1 MKASHQKIPHPHQLE
16 RGWVIAN
23 HILVSFHVA
32 FISSV
37 LCIPL
42 DASDKGDVLRFIFR
56 SPETIV
62 SVLFWYA
69 TWHAGIAVH
78 EMGHYL
84 KAVDLDSLK
93 RSLLPEAQKLKRAPL
108 ATKLAWYARMFLTIP
123 GGGFNGV
130 RKQGLT
136 YYPDA
141 PYNLA
146 VAAAGPR
153 ASRNLAWAALP
164 PAVVLVAWGLVS
176 ADHAPIYAGRLLLGI
191 GAVGLLDFFLAD
203 PGQYK
208 TFKHRERAARA
219 RSAVVQATAA
229 KETHRWID
237 MVADVKRRMIDT
249 RMQETTLPDGT
260 PLKAPWGFRNSG
272 MGGRHTEKEFPES
285 NISMQE
291 TMFIPL
297 SARNYEDAQRMTVE
311 LQTRF
316 KEIIEN
322 AEGARVLGV
331 GLEGGL
337 AAYVIK
343 KPEDIVPEQRL
354 WRMAHQAIMDCGY
367 TPGTDVVLALDPAA
381 SELENAYREKFE
393 QPDQIGMYLFW
404 RDEAHVAMNREE
416 LFDLYRKTLEDDGI
430 PIVSIEDG
438 FAEDD
443 DQGWRLLMDR
453 LSDKIFIIGDDSVT
467 TKDSSIEFAADAE
480 LNNCTLIKAN
490 QIGTLSECLIAML
503 VALGKGSELVVSH
516 RSKSPNDDME
526 AQIALAANAVGLK
539 AGGGANTE
547 RLVKYG
553 SVMKTMKDAIRRQ
566 AGAAGRPARS
576 NELDDTVR
584 EFVDRLAVTGI
595 VAYEEAT
602 NAGIPSVGVE
612 VCVGIPGD
620 RVYERMLRFTGA
632 TPLGTS
638 AGTGEAIHLV
648 DSIIPRGSVVE
659 RHPDCFELQ
668 PDGSY
673 RFTKASAKCLS
684 RDHDAELS
692 AVWQKAKRYG
702 GKGCLTAVDNV
713 EKIIA
718 PAFLG
723 RRVVEIGSVADIDRA
738 LLRLELGLARE
749 RGLAGKGTA
758 PEDEIAIMQRKGQL
772 GMNAVLSMSLALARL
787 RAAVEG
793 KHLWQVLREEM
804 TRSIARVLAAHG
816 IDARDEEPLSELARK
831 LRALSP
837 RLKEKDV
844 KLTGLFRDAI
854 PVYRPL
860 ENGSKA
866 GLPGDTLSR

>member
-1 MKASHQKIPHPHQLE
+1 MKAFHPQIRQRHLLQ

-37 LCIPL
+37 LCIPP
-42 DASDKGDVLRFIFR
+42 DAADKGDVLRFIFA

-62 SVLFWYA
+62 SVIFWYI
-69 TWHAGIAVH
+69 TWHVGIAVH

-84 KAVDLDSLK
+84 KAVDLNSLK
-93 RSLLPEAQKLKRAPL
+93 SSLLHDAHERKRVPFAARL
-108 ATKLAWYARMFLTIP
+108 GWYAGMFLRIP
-123 GGGFNGV
+123 WGRFNGV
-130 RKQGLT
+130 KKQGLT

-153 ASRNLAWAALP
+153 TSRNVAWATLP
-164 PAVVLVAWGLVS
+164 LAMVLLAWGLAAS
-176 ADHAPIYAGRLLLGI
+176 TQAPIYVGRLLLGM
-191 GAVGLLDFFLAD
+191 GAVGLLDFLLAD

-208 TFKHRERAARA
+208 TFKSRERSALARRALIEAAAPRET
-219 RSAVVQATAA
+219 RRWVDMAA
-229 KETHRWID
+229 E
-237 MVADVKRRMIDT
+237 VKKRMIET
-249 RMQETTLPDGT
+249 RIQETTLSDGT

-297 SARNYEDAQRMTVE
+297 SAKNYEDAQRMTVE
-311 LQTRF
+311 LQNRF

-343 KPEDIVPEQRL
+343 QPEDTVPEQRL

-367 TPGTDVVLALDPAA
+367 TPGNDVVLALDPAA
-381 SELENAYREKFE
+381 SELENAYRDKFE
-393 QPDQIGMYLFW
+393 QPDQVGMYLFW
-404 RDEAHVAMNREE
+404 RDESHVVMNRDE
-416 LFDLYRKTLEDDGI
+416 LFELYRKTLEDDGI
-430 PIVSIEDG
+430 PIVCIEDG

-443 DQGWRLLMDR
+443 DAGWRLLMER
-453 LSDKIFIIGDDSVT
+453 FSDTIFIVGDDSVT
-467 TKDSSIEFAADAE
+467 TRDSSIEFASDAG
-480 LNNCTLIKAN
+480 LNNATLIKAN
-490 QIGTLSECLIAML
+490 QIGTLSECLIAMM
-503 VALGKGSELVVSH
+503 VAMGKGSELVVSH

-526 AQIALAANAVGLK
+526 AQIALAVNAVGLK

-553 SVMKTMKDAIRRQ
+553 SVMKTMKDAVRRH
-566 AGAAGRPARS
+566 AATCEPSTLQSATDGS
-576 NELDDTVR
+576 VR
-584 EFVDRLAVTGI
+584 DFVDRLSITGI

-612 VCVGIPGD
+612 VSVGIAGD
-620 RVYERMLRFTGA
+620 CTFERLLKFSGA

-648 DSIIPRGSVVE
+648 DSIIPPGPLVE
-659 RHPDCFELQ
+659 RHPECFELQ

-673 RFTKASAKCLS
+673 RFAKGADKGLS
-684 RDHDAELS
+684 RKKDPEFAAAWER
-692 AVWQKAKRYG
+692 AKRYG
-702 GKGCLTAVDNV
+702 GKGCLTAVDNID
-713 EKIIA
+713 KIIA

-723 RRVVEIGSVADIDRA
+723 RRVGELGSVVDIDRT
-738 LLRLELGLARE
+738 LLSLELRLARE
-749 RGLAGKGTA
+749 RGLIGQRATV
-758 PEDEIAIMQRKGQL
+758 EEEIAVMQRKGQL
-772 GMNAVLSMSLALARL
+772 GMNAVLSMSLALSRL
-787 RAAVEG
+787 RAAVDG

-804 TRSIARVLAAHG
+804 KKTMSQVLESYDVPAS
-816 IDARDEEPLSELARK
+816 EKEPLSELTGK
-831 LRALSP
+831 LRALAP
-837 RLKEKDV
+837 RLAEKNT
-844 KLTGLFRDAI
+844 KLTGLFRNAM
-854 PVYRPL
+854 PVYQPL
-860 ENGSKA
+860 ESAVNTGVPNDR
-866 GLPGDTLSR
+866 LV

>member
-1 MKASHQKIPHPHQLE
+1 MKAFHPQIRSISYLE

-37 LCIPL
+37 LCIPA
-42 DASDKGDVLRFIFR
+42 DAAEKGDVLRFIFA

-62 SVLFWYA
+62 SIIFWYIS
-69 TWHAGIAVH
+69 WHVGIAVH

-84 KAVDLDSLK
+84 RAVDLNSLNGSLLAGAREK
-93 RSLLPEAQKLKRAPL
+93 RSGSLGVR
-108 ATKLAWYARMFLTIP
+108 LAWYAGMFVGIP
-123 GGGFNGV
+123 WGRFRGV
-130 RKQGLT
+130 NKKGLT

-153 ASRNLAWAALP
+153 TSGSIACVALP
-164 PAVVLVAWGLVS
+164 TAAVLLASGLALGV
-176 ADHAPIYAGRLLLGI
+176 HAPIYVGRLLLGI
-191 GAVGLLDFFLAD
+191 GAVGLLDYFLAD
-203 PGQYK
+203 PGEYR
-208 TFKHRERAARA
+208 TFKRRERAAGER
-219 RSAVVQATAA
+219 REIVAA
-229 KETHRWID
+229 ASPSRDLHWINR
-237 MVADVKRRMIDT
+237 VAEVKRLMIET
-249 RMQETTLPDGT
+249 RMQEAKLPDGT
-260 PLKAPWGFRNSG
+260 PLRAPWGFRNSG

-297 SARNYEDAQRMTVE
+297 SAGNYEDAQRMTVE
-311 LQTRF
+311 LQNRF

-337 AAYVIK
+337 AAYVVK
-343 KPEDIVPEQRL
+343 EEGDIVPEQRL
-354 WRMAHQAIMDCGY
+354 WRMAHRAIVDCGF

-381 SELENAYREKFE
+381 SELENAYRDKFE

-404 RDEAHVAMNREE
+404 RDAAHVVMNREE
-416 LFDLYRKTLEDDGI
+416 LLDLYRKTLEDDGA

-443 DQGWRLLMDR
+443 DAGWTLLMER

-467 TKDSSIEFAADAE
+467 TRDSSIEFAADAG
-480 LNNCTLIKAN
+480 LNNATLIKAN

-503 VALGKGSELVVSH
+503 VAMGKGSELVVSH

-553 SVMKTMKDAIRRQ
+553 SVMKTMKEAVRRGALGDALSKRARMSD
-566 AGAAGRPARS
+566 AA
-576 NELDDTVR
+576 VR
-584 EFVDRLAVTGI
+584 EFIDELRITGI

-612 VCVGIPGD
+612 VSVGIPGD
-620 RVYERMLRFTGA
+620 RRYENLLTFTGA

-648 DSIIPRGSVVE
+648 DSIIPPGRLVKA
-659 RHPDCFELQ
+659 HPECFERQ
-668 PDGSY
+668 PDGSF
-673 RFTKASAKCLS
+673 RFCKSAEKIVS
-684 RDHDAELS
+684 REGDPEL
-692 AVWQKAKRYG
+692 AAAWEKTKRYA
-702 GKGCLTAVDNV
+702 GKGCLNAVDNV

-718 PAFLG
+718 GAFLG
-723 RRVVEIGSVADIDRA
+723 RRVIDLGSVGEIDRT
-738 LLRLELGLARE
+738 LLNLELKLCRE
-749 RGLAGKGTA
+749 RGLVHEGVSREA
-758 PEDEIAIMQRKGQL
+758 EIALMQRKGQL

-787 RAAVEG
+787 KASVEG
-793 KHLWQVLREEM
+793 KHLWQVLRDEM
-804 TRSIARVLAAHG
+804 ETAIVVVLGEYGIAA
-816 IDARDEEPLSELARK
+816 SEADGLPGLVQK
-831 LRALSP
+831 LRALAP
-837 RLKEKDV
+837 ELKSKDV
-844 KLTGLFRDAI
+844 TLTALFRRAM
-854 PVYRPL
+854 PVYEAQTNSVNAFL
-860 ENGSKA
+860 GTDGMA
-866 GLPGDTLSR
+866 

>member
-1 MKASHQKIPHPHQLE
+1 MKASHQQIRRPHSLE

-42 DASDKGDVLRFIFR
+42 DAADKGDVLRFIFR

-62 SVLFWYA
+62 SVLFWYI
-69 TWHAGIAVH
+69 TWHAGIALH

-93 RSLLPEAQKLKRAPL
+93 RSLLPEAQALKSAPL
-108 ATKLAWYARMFLTIP
+108 AKKLAWYAGMFLTIP
-123 GGGFNGV
+123 WGGFNGV

-153 ASRNLAWAALP
+153 TSRNLAWATLP
-164 PAVVLVAWGLVS
+164 LAVVLLAWGLAAS
-176 ADHAPIYAGRLLLGI
+176 AQAPIYAGRLLLGV
-191 GAVGLLDFFLAD
+191 GAVGLLDFLLAD

-208 TFKHRERAARA
+208 TFKHREREARA
-219 RSAVVQATAA
+219 RRSVVQATAS
-229 KETHRWID
+229 KETRRWID
-237 MVADVKRRMIDT
+237 AVAEVKRRMIET
-249 RMQETTLPDGT
+249 RMQEATLPDGT
-260 PLKAPWGFRNSG
+260 PLQAPWGFRNSG

-297 SARNYEDAQRMTVE
+297 SAHNYEDAQRMTVE

-343 KPEDIVPEQRL
+343 QPEDIVPEQRL

-367 TPGTDVVLALDPAA
+367 KPGTDVVLALDPAA

-393 QPDQIGMYLFW
+393 QPDQVGMYLFW
-404 RDEAHVAMNREE
+404 RDEAHIVMNREE
-416 LFDLYRKTLEDDGI
+416 LFELYRKTLEDDGI

-443 DQGWRLLMDR
+443 DAGWRLLMDR

-467 TKDSSIEFAADAE
+467 TRDSSIEFAADAG

-490 QIGTLSECLIAML
+490 QIGTLSECLIAMM
-503 VALGKGSELVVSH
+503 VAMGKGSELVVSH

-526 AQIALAANAVGLK
+526 AQIALAANAFGLK

-566 AGAAGRPARS
+566 AGPTGSEGRGDAS
-576 NELDDTVR
+576 DTTVR
-584 EFVDRLAVTGI
+584 DFVDRLSVTGV

-612 VCVGIPGD
+612 VSVGVAGD
-620 RVYERMLRFTGA
+620 RTFERLLRFSGA

-648 DSIIPRGSVVE
+648 DSIIPRGPVVE
-659 RHPDCFELQ
+659 KHPDCFELQ

-673 RFTKASAKCLS
+673 RFTKSSAKCLS
-684 RDHDAELS
+684 HDHDPEL
-692 AVWQKAKRYG
+692 AALWQRAKRYG

-723 RRVVEIGSVADIDRA
+723 RRVSELGSVTDIDRA
-738 LLRLELGLARE
+738 LLSMELGLARQ
-749 RGLAGKGTA
+749 RGLVGERATA
-758 PEDEIAIMQRKGQL
+758 EEEIALMQRKGQL

-804 TRSIARVLAAHG
+804 KRSISQVLEAYGVPASE
-816 IDARDEEPLSELARK
+816 EEPLSELARK
-831 LRALSP
+831 LRSLSP
-837 RLKEKDV
+837 GLKEKNI
-844 KLTGLFRDAI
+844 KLTDLFPTAT
-854 PVYRPL
+854 PVYQPL
-860 ENGSKA
+860 ANEVDT
-866 GLPGDTLSR
+866 GLPNGRLSR

>member
-1 MKASHQKIPHPHQLE
+1 MKASHQQIQHPHQLE

-37 LCIPL
+37 LCIPF
-42 DASDKGDVLRFIFR
+42 DAADKGDVLRFIFR

-62 SVLFWYA
+62 SVLFWYL
-69 TWHAGIAVH
+69 TWHVGIAVH

-93 RSLLPEAQKLKRAPL
+93 RSLLPEAQRMKRASF
-108 ATKLAWYARMFLTIP
+108 AKKLAWYAGMFIRIP
-123 GGGFNGV
+123 WGRFSGV

-146 VAAAGPR
+146 VAAAGPKI
-153 ASRNLAWAALP
+153 SRNLAWVTLP
-164 PAVVLVAWGLVS
+164 PAVILLAWGLAAS
-176 ADHAPIYAGRLLLGI
+176 QQAPIYAGRLLLGM
-191 GAVGLLDFFLAD
+191 GAVGLLDFLLAD

-208 TFKHRERAARA
+208 TFKRRERAARA
-219 RSAVVQATAA
+219 RRQVVQATAA

-237 MVADVKRRMIDT
+237 TVADVKRRMIET
-249 RMQETTLPDGT
+249 RMQEATLPDGT

-297 SARNYEDAQRMTVE
+297 SAHNYEDAQRMTVE

-343 KPEDIVPEQRL
+343 QPEDIVPEQRL

-367 TPGTDVVLALDPAA
+367 RPGTDVVLAFDPAA
-381 SELENAYREKFE
+381 SELENAYRDKFE
-393 QPDQIGMYLFW
+393 QPDQVGMYLFW
-404 RDEAHVAMNREE
+404 RDEAHVVMNRDE
-416 LFDLYRKTLEDDGI
+416 LFELYRKTLEEDGI

-443 DQGWRLLMDR
+443 DGGWRLLMDR

-467 TKDSSIEFAADAE
+467 TRDSSIEFAADAG
-480 LNNCTLIKAN
+480 LNNCALIKAN

-566 AGAAGRPARS
+566 AVPAGLAGRADAGDAAGSGIRGPALHHRRRGVRRSDQRRDPVGRRRGLGRDRRRPHLRETSPFHGSDSAWDFRRHGRSDPPGGQHHPARP
-576 NELDDTVR
+576 R
-584 EFVDRLAVTGI
+584 RRAARRLFRGSS
-595 VAYEEAT
+595 
-602 NAGIPSVGVE
+602 P
-612 VCVGIPGD
+612 
-620 RVYERMLRFTGA
+620 TGA
-632 TPLGTS
+632 TAS
-638 AGTGEAIHLV
+638 RNR
-648 DSIIPRGSVVE
+648 PRS
-659 RHPDCFELQ
+659 
-668 PDGSY
+668 
-673 RFTKASAKCLS
+673 LS
-684 RDHDAELS
+684 RGTTIPS
-692 AVWQKAKRYG
+692 SPPFG
-702 GKGCLTAVDNV
+702 SGPNGTAV
-713 EKIIA
+713 KGA
-718 PAFLG
+718 SRPSKTS
-723 RRVVEIGSVADIDRA
+723 RRSS
-738 LLRLELGLARE
+738 LRRFSA
-749 RGLAGKGTA
+749 
-758 PEDEIAIMQRKGQL
+758 
-772 GMNAVLSMSLALARL
+772 
-787 RAAVEG
+787 EG
-793 KHLWQVLREEM
+793 
-804 TRSIARVLAAHG
+804 
-816 IDARDEEPLSELARK
+816 
-831 LRALSP
+831 
-837 RLKEKDV
+837 
-844 KLTGLFRDAI
+844 
-854 PVYRPL
+854 
-860 ENGSKA
+860 
-866 GLPGDTLSR
+866 

>member
-1 MKASHQKIPHPHQLE
+1 MKASHQQIRHPHRLE

-42 DASDKGDVLRFIFR
+42 DAADKGDVLRFIFT

-62 SVLFWYA
+62 SVLFWYI
-69 TWHAGIAVH
+69 TWHVGIAVH

-93 RSLLPEAQKLKRAPL
+93 RSLLPEAQELKRAPF
-108 ATKLAWYARMFLTIP
+108 AKKLVWYAGMFLAIP
-123 GGGFNGV
+123 WGRFSGV

-136 YYPDA
+136 FYPDA

-146 VAAAGPR
+146 VAAAGPK
-153 ASRNLAWAALP
+153 ASRNLAWMTLL
-164 PAVVLVAWGLVS
+164 PAVILLTWGLAVS
-176 ADHAPIYAGRLLLGI
+176 AQAPIYAGRLLLGM
-191 GAVGLLDFFLAD
+191 GAVGLLDFLLAD

-219 RSAVVQATAA
+219 RRAAVQATAS
-229 KETHRWID
+229 KETRRWID
-237 MVADVKRRMIDT
+237 AVADVKRRMIES
-249 RMQETTLPDGT
+249 RMQEATLPRGT
-260 PLKAPWGFRNSG
+260 LLKAPWGFRNSG

-343 KPEDIVPEQRL
+343 QPEDLVPEQRL

-367 TPGTDVVLALDPAA
+367 TPGADVVLALDPAA

-393 QPDQIGMYLFW
+393 QSDQVGMYLFW
-404 RDEAHVAMNREE
+404 RDEAHVVMNREE
-416 LFDLYRKTLEDDGI
+416 LFELYRKTLEDDGI

-443 DQGWRLLMDR
+443 DGGWRLLMDR

-467 TKDSSIEFAADAE
+467 TRDSSIEFAADAG
-480 LNNCTLIKAN
+480 LNNCALIKAN

-553 SVMKTMKDAIRRQ
+553 SVMKEMKDAIRR
-566 AGAAGRPARS
+566 P
-576 NELDDTVR
+576 
-584 EFVDRLAVTGI
+584 
-595 VAYEEAT
+595 
-602 NAGIPSVGVE
+602 P
-612 VCVGIPGD
+612 
-620 RVYERMLRFTGA
+620 
-632 TPLGTS
+632 
-638 AGTGEAIHLV
+638 
-648 DSIIPRGSVVE
+648 
-659 RHPDCFELQ
+659 
-668 PDGSY
+668 
-673 RFTKASAKCLS
+673 
-684 RDHDAELS
+684 
-692 AVWQKAKRYG
+692 
-702 GKGCLTAVDNV
+702 
-713 EKIIA
+713 
-718 PAFLG
+718 
-723 RRVVEIGSVADIDRA
+723 
-738 LLRLELGLARE
+738 
-749 RGLAGKGTA
+749 
-758 PEDEIAIMQRKGQL
+758 
-772 GMNAVLSMSLALARL
+772 
-787 RAAVEG
+787 
-793 KHLWQVLREEM
+793 
-804 TRSIARVLAAHG
+804 
-816 IDARDEEPLSELARK
+816 
-831 LRALSP
+831 
-837 RLKEKDV
+837 
-844 KLTGLFRDAI
+844 
-854 PVYRPL
+854 
-860 ENGSKA
+860 
-866 GLPGDTLSR
+866 

>member
-1 MKASHQKIPHPHQLE
+1 MKSSHLKIPHPQQLE

-42 DASDKGDVLRFIFR
+42 DAADKGDVLRFIFR

-62 SVLFWYA
+62 SVLFWYL
-69 TWHAGIAVH
+69 TWHVGIAVH

-93 RSLLPEAQKLKRAPL
+93 RSLLLEAQAMKRASIGRKIL
-108 ATKLAWYARMFLTIP
+108 WYAGMFIRIP
-123 GGGFNGV
+123 WGRFGGV

-146 VAAAGPR
+146 VAAAGPKI
-153 ASRNLAWAALP
+153 SRNLAWATLP
-164 PAVVLVAWGLVS
+164 PAVILLWWGLAAS
-176 ADHAPIYAGRLLLGI
+176 AQGPIYAGRLLLGM
-191 GAVGLLDFFLAD
+191 GAVGLLDFLLAD

-208 TFKHRERAARA
+208 TFKRRERAARA
-219 RSAVVQATAA
+219 RRLEVQATAA
-229 KETHRWID
+229 KETQRWID
-237 MVADVKRRMIDT
+237 MVAGVKRRMIET

-337 AAYVIK
+337 AAYIIK
-343 KPEDIVPEQRL
+343 EPGDLVPEQRL

-367 TPGTDVVLALDPAA
+367 KPGTDVVLALDPAA

-393 QPDQIGMYLFW
+393 QPDQVGMYLFW
-404 RDEAHVAMNREE
+404 RDEAHVVMNREE
-416 LFDLYRKTLEDDGI
+416 LFELYRRTLEDDGI

-443 DQGWRLLMDR
+443 DGGWRLLMER

-467 TKDSSIEFAADAE
+467 TRDSSIEFAADAG

-490 QIGTLSECLIAML
+490 QIGTLSECLIAMM

-553 SVMKTMKDAIRRQ
+553 SVMKTMKDALRRQ
-566 AGAAGRPARS
+566 AVRAGAGSRADESDAA
-576 NELDDTVR
+576 VR
-584 EFVDRLAVTGI
+584 DFVGRLAVTGV

-612 VCVGIPGD
+612 VSVGIPGD
-620 RVYERMLRFTGA
+620 ATFERLLRFTGA

-648 DSIIPRGSVVE
+648 DSIIPKGPVVE
-659 RHPDCFELQ
+659 RHPECFEAQ

-673 RFTKASAKCLS
+673 RFAKSSAKS
-684 RDHDAELS
+684 IARDHDPELS
-692 AVWQKAKRYG
+692 TVWQRAKRYG

-713 EKIIA
+713 ERIIA
-718 PAFLG
+718 PVFLG
-723 RRVVEIGSVADIDRA
+723 RKVSELGSVTDIDRA
-738 LLRLELGLARE
+738 LLRLEIGLARE
-749 RGLAGKGTA
+749 RDLLRSDAGCD
-758 PEDEIAIMQRKGQL
+758 EEIALMQRKGQL

-793 KHLWQVLREEM
+793 KHLWQILREEM
-804 TRSIARVLAAHG
+804 KRAIARALGENGV
-816 IDARDEEPLSELARK
+816 DASEEEPLSELSSK

-837 RLKEKDV
+837 KLKENNV
-844 KLTGLFRDAI
+844 KLTNVFRDAV
-854 PVYRPL
+854 PVYRQL
-860 ENGSKA
+860 DA
-866 GLPGDTLSR
+866 RVHAAVSRDSNSP

>member
-1 MKASHQKIPHPHQLE
+1 MKVSHHQIHSQLLE

-37 LCIPL
+37 LCIP
-42 DASDKGDVLRFIFR
+42 ANAADKGDVLRFIFA
-56 SPETIV
+56 SPETLV
-62 SVLFWYA
+62 SVLFWYT
-69 TWHAGIAVH
+69 TWHVGIAVH

-84 KAVDLDSLK
+84 KAVDLNSLK
-93 RSLLPEAQKLKRAPL
+93 RSLLADAQRSRHAPM
-108 ATKLAWYARMFLTIP
+108 ATRIAWYAGMFVRIP
-123 GGGFNGV
+123 WGRFNGV

-136 YYPDA
+136 YYPDS

-153 ASRNLAWAALP
+153 TSRNLAWATLP
-164 PAVVLVAWGLVS
+164 VAVVLITWGLV
-176 ADHAPIYAGRLLLGI
+176 AANHAPIYAGRLLLGM

-203 PGQYK
+203 PGQYR
-208 TFKHRERAARA
+208 TFKYRERAARE
-219 RSAVVQATAA
+219 RRHSVETTGT
-229 KETHRWID
+229 KKTHRWID
-237 MVADVKRRMIDT
+237 TAASVKQRMIET

-297 SARNYEDAQRMTVE
+297 SANNYEDAQRMTVE

-343 KPEDIVPEQRL
+343 QPDDLVPEQRL

-367 TPGTDVVLALDPAA
+367 APGTDVVLALDPAA

-393 QPDQIGMYLFW
+393 QPDQVGRYLFW
-404 RDEAHVAMNREE
+404 RDEAHVVMNREE
-416 LFDLYRKTLEDDGI
+416 LFELYRRTLEDDEI

-443 DQGWRLLMDR
+443 DVGWRLLMER

-467 TKDSSIEFAADAE
+467 TRDSSIEFAADAG
-480 LNNCTLIKAN
+480 LNNATLIKAN
-490 QIGTLSECLIAML
+490 QIGTLSECLIAMM

-553 SVMKTMKDAIRRQ
+553 SVMKTMKDAIRRHTGTEN
-566 AGAAGRPARS
+566 APERADS
-576 NELDDTVR
+576 SDEVVR
-584 EFVDRLAVTGI
+584 KFVQLLSITGV

-612 VCVGIPGD
+612 VSVGIAGD
-620 RVYERMLRFTGA
+620 RTFERLLKFTGA

-648 DSIIPRGSVVE
+648 DSIIPPGPIVE
-659 RHPDCFELQ
+659 RHPECFELQ

-673 RFTKASAKCLS
+673 RFSKTADHASARES
-684 RDHDAELS
+684 DPEL
-692 AVWQKAKRYG
+692 AAAWRKAKRYG
-702 GKGCLTAVDNV
+702 GKGCLTAVENV
-713 EKIIA
+713 ERIIA
-718 PAFLG
+718 PAFFG
-723 RRVVEIGSVADIDRA
+723 RRVAELGSVADIDRT
-738 LLRLELGLARE
+738 LLRLELDIARE
-749 RGLAGKGTA
+749 RGLIAPGATA
-758 PEDEIAIMQRKGQL
+758 EDEIAVMQRKGQL

-804 TRSIARVLAAHG
+804 KSSIVRVLDSQGVPA
-816 IDARDEEPLSELARK
+816 IEEDSLSQLTRE
-831 LRALSP
+831 LRAIGP
-837 RLKEKDV
+837 RLKEKNI
-844 KLTGLFRDAI
+844 KLTELFRNAM
-854 PVYRPL
+854 PVYHSPAPT
-860 ENGSKA
+860 GSA
-866 GLPGDTLSR
+866 TVGDKRSP

>member
-1 MKASHQKIPHPHQLE
+1 MKAFHPQIRHRHLLE

-37 LCIPL
+37 LCIPP
-42 DASDKGDVLRFIFR
+42 DAADKGDVLRFIFA

-62 SVLFWYA
+62 SVIFWYV
-69 TWHAGIAVH
+69 TWHVGIAVH

-84 KAVDLDSLK
+84 KAVDLNSLK
-93 RSLLPEAQKLKRAPL
+93 RSLLPEAQAMKRAPF
-108 ATKLAWYARMFLTIP
+108 AKKLAWYARMFIAIP
-123 GGGFNGV
+123 WGRFNGV

-153 ASRNLAWAALP
+153 ISRNLAWAALP
-164 PAVVLVAWGLVS
+164 PAVILLWWGL
-176 ADHAPIYAGRLLLGI
+176 AAPAQGPIYAGRLLLGM
-191 GAVGLLDFFLAD
+191 GCVGLLDFLLAD

-208 TFKHRERAARA
+208 TFKHRERAAIA
-219 RSAVVQATAA
+219 RRESVKATAA
-229 KETHRWID
+229 KETRRWID
-237 MVADVKRRMIDT
+237 AAADVKRRMIET

-297 SARNYEDAQRMTVE
+297 CAHNYEDAQRMTVE

-316 KEIIEN
+316 KEIIEI

-343 KPEDIVPEQRL
+343 QQGDTVPEQRL

-393 QPDQIGMYLFW
+393 QQDQVGMYLFW
-404 RDEAHVAMNREE
+404 RDEAQVVMNREE
-416 LFDLYRKTLEDDGI
+416 LFELYRKTLEDDGI

-443 DQGWRLLMDR
+443 DGGWRLLMDR

-467 TKDSSIEFAADAE
+467 TRDSSIEFAADAG

-490 QIGTLSECLIAML
+490 QIGTLSECLIAMM

-566 AGAAGRPARS
+566 TGGLARS
-576 NELDDTVR
+576 EASEDVVR
-584 EFVDRLAVTGI
+584 DFVDCLSITGV

-612 VCVGIPGD
+612 VSVGIAGD
-620 RVYERMLRFTGA
+620 RTFERLLRFTGA

-648 DSIIPRGSVVE
+648 DSIIPRGPVVA
-659 RHPDCFELQ
+659 RHPDCFEAQ

-673 RFTKASAKCLS
+673 RFTKSSAKSLS
-684 RDHDAELS
+684 RGHDPELD
-692 AVWQKAKRYG
+692 ALWQRAKRYG

-723 RRVVEIGSVADIDRA
+723 RRVGGLGSVTDIDRA
-738 LLRLELGLARE
+738 LLGLELKLVRE
-749 RGLAGKGTA
+749 RGLAGERST
-758 PEDEIAIMQRKGQL
+758 PEEEIALMQRKGQL
-772 GMNAVLSMSLALARL
+772 GMNAVLSMSLALARIK
-787 RAAVEG
+787 AAVEG
-793 KHLWQVLREEM
+793 KHLWQVLREELK
-804 TRSIARVLAAHG
+804 RAIAQVLGAHG
-816 IDARDEEPLSELARK
+816 VSAGEEESLSELSRK

-837 RLKEKDV
+837 KLKERNI
-844 KLTGLFRDAI
+844 KLTDVFRNAM

-860 ENGSKA
+860 ENGVNS
-866 GLPGDTLSR
+866 GTLDDRLTR